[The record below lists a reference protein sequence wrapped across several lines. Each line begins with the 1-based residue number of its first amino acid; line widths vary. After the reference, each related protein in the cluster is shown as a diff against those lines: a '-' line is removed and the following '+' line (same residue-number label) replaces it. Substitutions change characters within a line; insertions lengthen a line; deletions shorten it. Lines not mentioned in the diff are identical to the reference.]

1 MTMRYVYILASL
13 LAAAAVAIFVYK
25 WQTLGFPLSPD
36 QERPAWTIET
46 SVRFDAGPGSIS
58 ANLQIPALTPG
69 FGTIDQYSVSR
80 NYGFSVNYGGGGR
93 EAQWT
98 VRRAS
103 GPQTLYYRIVVYE
116 DENADLSDTTPP
128 FPLPPVIDEPLKTA
142 VDVIVDDV
150 REQSA
155 DAASFTSTL
164 LRFANDPSP
173 EPSIEL
179 LLADAVTAAEFVE
192 TMTTVLAVA
201 RIPARM
207 VRGIQLQDQTRRA
220 ELLPWL
226 EVHDGDRWR
235 YFNPLTGDEGLPS
248 RFLIW
253 CRGNDAL
260 ARVDGGSNVEVDF
273 AVQQSLL
280 DSMAIAER
288 RAAARQSVLVEF
300 SLFSLPIQTQA
311 VYSVLL
317 MIPIGA
323 LVMVL
328 MRNVVGI
335 DAFGTFMP
343 VLIALSFR
351 ETRLLW
357 GAILFTL
364 LVTLG
369 LSIRFLLERLRLLL
383 EPRLTAVLIVVVIL
397 MLVIS
402 VVSHKLGLETGLS
415 VALFPMVIIAMTIE
429 RMSVVWEER
438 GAADAIRGGTGSL
451 LVAVVAYLAMG
462 MDWLE
467 HIVFT
472 FPELLL
478 LVLAAVL
485 LIGRYTGYRVTEL
498 GRFKVLSGNG
508 GDYSRSANRP

>member
-1 MTMRYVYILASL
+1 MTMRYVYILAGT
-13 LAAAAVAIFVYK
+13 LAAIAIAIFVYK
-25 WQTLGFPLSPD
+25 WRTLGFPLIAD
-36 QERPAWTIET
+36 QQRPAWTVET
-46 SVRFDAGPGSIS
+46 SVSFDAGPGSIS

-116 DENADLSDTTPP
+116 DSEADLSDTTPP
-128 FPLPPVIDEPLKTA
+128 FPLPPVIEEPLRTA
-142 VDVIVDDV
+142 VDVIVDEV
-150 REQSA
+150 REHSA
-155 DAASFTSTL
+155 DPASFTAEL
-164 LRFANDPSP
+164 LRLVNDPSP
-173 EPSIEL
+173 DQSVEL
-179 LLADAVTAAEFVE
+179 LLADADSPVRFVD
-192 TMTTVLAVA
+192 TMTTVLAAA

-207 VRGIQLQDQTRRA
+207 IRGVQLQDQTRRA
-220 ELLPWL
+220 DLIPWL

-235 YFNPLTGDEGLPS
+235 YFDPRSGEETLPE

-253 CRGNDAL
+253 CRGNDPL
-260 ARVDGGSNVEVDF
+260 ARVDGGSNIVVNF

-280 DSMAIAER
+280 DSMSIAEQ
-288 RAAARQSVLVEF
+288 RAEARQSTLVEF
-300 SLFSLPIQTQA
+300 SLFGLPIQTQA

-323 LVMVL
+323 LIMVI
-328 MRNVVGI
+328 MRNIVGI

-357 GAILFTL
+357 GAVLFTL

-369 LSIRFLLERLRLLL
+369 LTIRFLLERLRLLL
-383 EPRLTAVLIVVVIL
+383 VPRLTAVLIVVVLL

-451 LVAVVAYLAMG
+451 IVAIIAYLAMG

-467 HIVFT
+467 HLVFT

-485 LIGRYTGYRVTEL
+485 LIGRYTGYRLTEL
-498 GRFKVLSGNG
+498 GRFSALSGK
-508 GDYSRSANRP
+508 

>member
-1 MTMRYVYILASL
+1 MTMRYVYILAGT
-13 LAAAAVAIFVYK
+13 LAAIAIAIFVYK
-25 WQTLGFPLSPD
+25 WRALGFPLIAD
-36 QERPAWTIET
+36 QQRPAWTVET
-46 SVRFDAGPGSIS
+46 SVSFDAGPGSIS
-58 ANLQIPALTPG
+58 ANLQIPSLTPG

-116 DENADLSDTTPP
+116 DSEADLSDTTPP
-128 FPLPPVIDEPLKTA
+128 FPLPPVIEEPLRTA

-150 REQSA
+150 REHSA
-155 DAASFTSTL
+155 DPASFTAEL
-164 LRFANDPSP
+164 LRLVNDPSP
-173 EPSIEL
+173 DQSVEL
-179 LLADAVTAAEFVE
+179 LLADADTPVRFVD
-192 TMTTVLAVA
+192 TMTTVLAAA

-207 VRGIQLQDQTRRA
+207 IRGVQLQDQTRRA
-220 ELLPWL
+220 DLIPWL

-235 YFNPLTGDEGLPS
+235 YFDPRSGEETLPE

-253 CRGNDAL
+253 CRGNDPL
-260 ARVDGGSNVEVDF
+260 ARVDGGSNIVVNF

-280 DSMAIAER
+280 DSMSIAEQ
-288 RAAARQSVLVEF
+288 RAEARQSTLVEF
-300 SLFSLPIQTQA
+300 SLFGLPIQTQA

-323 LVMVL
+323 LIMVI
-328 MRNVVGI
+328 MRNIVGI

-357 GAILFTL
+357 GAVLFTL

-369 LSIRFLLERLRLLL
+369 LTIRFLLERLRLLL
-383 EPRLTAVLIVVVIL
+383 VPRLTAVLIVVVLL

-451 LVAVVAYLAMG
+451 VVAIVAYLAMG

-467 HIVFT
+467 HLIFT

-485 LIGRYTGYRVTEL
+485 LIGRYTGYRLTEL
-498 GRFKVLSGNG
+498 GRFSALSGK
-508 GDYSRSANRP
+508 